1 MATIGAML
9 MLQVIEGPDQGRVF
23 PLPEG
28 EPQLIGRSTEAF
40 PLVDMSISRRHAELT
55 PDGRSWFVNDLDSAN
70 GTLLNGQP
78 VSGRTELAIGDEL
91 RCGSTMLR
99 FIDSS
104 QDIGGPTGSL
114 EQDRLASVG
123 RTVASISHAIKNILQ
138 GLRGGASAIELAIDR
153 GDLDMAREG
162 WPILSRNLDRIY
174 DLTFNMLAY
183 SRVRALEL
191 DSCDLNLI
199 VEELVALVEPLAIR
213 KKARLIVECDAGIGE
228 VSCDANAMHQALLNL
243 LLNGVEA
250 VEGKTGQVTIR
261 TRPGQDGSWV
271 DVQDNGPGIDPERHG
286 EVFRPFASTKGQRGT
301 GLGLAVTQR
310 IIEDHG
316 GFIELE
322 SDGRTGTCFRL
333 FLPAAGPGDPG
344 ETRAPQA
351 PPRGSDSPRPMVDP
365 PDLADE
371 FD

>member
-1 MATIGAML
+1 MATIDAML

-55 PDGRSWFVNDLDSAN
+55 PDGGSWFVRDLDSAN
-70 GTLLNGQP
+70 GTILNGQP
-78 VSGRTELAIGDEL
+78 VSDRTELARGDEL
-91 RCGSTMLR
+91 RCGSTLLR

-138 GLRGGASAIELAIDR
+138 GLRGGASAIELAIER
-153 GDLDMAREG
+153 GDLEMAREG

-183 SRVRALEL
+183 SRVRPLEL
-191 DSCDLNLI
+191 ESSDLNLV
-199 VEELVALVEPLAIR
+199 VEELVVLVEPLAIR
-213 KKARLIVECDAGIGE
+213 KKARITAECDAGIGDI
-228 VSCDANAMHQALLNL
+228 SCDANALHQALLNL

-261 TRPGQDGSWV
+261 TRPGQDGVWI
-271 DVQDNGPGIDPERHG
+271 DVQDNGPGIDPGRHG

-316 GFIELE
+316 GFIELD
-322 SDGRTGTCFRL
+322 SDGRTGSCFRL
-333 FLPAAGPGDPG
+333 FLPVEGPGDPG

-351 PPRGSDSPRPMVDP
+351 PSVESSSPRPMQDP